1 MPRPPDTD
9 HSHLAFA
16 IVLLATVSIAFKG
29 IFAAL
34 AYTAGMTVAA
44 VLMLRVFMA
53 LPLFWGAGYW
63 LPAPSGTVHIPFS
76 DWIKALLV
84 GNFFTLA
91 TIADFIAIERLGASL
106 SRVVLFTFPLIVQ
119 LMTAVRL
126 RRLPTRV
133 DYLTFVLCYTG
144 LLLLFL
150 PEGLEGRMDAAVWGG
165 IAWSFTAAV
174 AYACYLVLGQSL
186 ATRMGS
192 ARFSSLANTAPAIAF
207 LIYALVWARAEDFQI
222 PPDGLLWVTLMVVIS
237 TVLPFLLMFEGI
249 RRIGADKASLITL
262 LGPAVTLL
270 AAWMIL
276 DERLVLLQWAGFGLV
291 LAGMLVLQFGGRLF
305 MR

>member
-1 MPRPPDTD
+1 M
-9 HSHLAFA
+9 
-16 IVLLATVSIAFKG
+16 LLATVSIAFKG

-53 LPLFWGAGYW
+53 LPLFWSAGYW
-63 LPAPSGTVHIPFS
+63 LPKPAGTTRIPWS
-76 DWIKALLV
+76 DWFKALLV

-119 LMTAVRL
+119 LITAVRL
-126 RRLPTRV
+126 RRAPTRI
-133 DYLTFVLCYTG
+133 DYLTFALCYAG

-165 IAWSFTAAV
+165 IAWSFTAALS
-174 AYACYLVLGQSL
+174 YACYLVLGQGL

-192 ARFSSLANTAPAIAF
+192 ARFSSLANTAPAIVF
-207 LIYALVWARAEDFQI
+207 LVYALVWATPEDFHL
-222 PPDGLLWVTLMVVIS
+222 PVDGLFWVTLMVVFS
-237 TVLPFLLMFEGI
+237 TVLPFLLLFEGI

-270 AAWMIL
+270 AAWAIL
-276 DERLVLLQWAGFGLV
+276 DERLVLLQWAGFALV
-291 LAGMLVLQFGGRLF
+291 LAGMAVLQFGDRLW
-305 MR
+305 RRPLGEVRDSASRRPD